1 MAELITKNYNF
12 QEIVKSNI
20 TGAANLLKRK
30 AEEIASDCDDE
41 KVREIYITLRINSC
55 EEPILDVTKS
65 YYSIP

>member
-20 TGAANLLKRK
+20 TEAANLLKRK

-41 KVREIYITLRINSC
+41 KVREIYITLRINSG
-55 EEPILDVTKS
+55 EAPILDVTKS